1 MKQLCLFIALAALV
15 LSAPVRAADTEARSA
30 DTIIK
35 IEHQWIVASQ
45 CGDRAYVQALLAD
58 DYRDLSYDSPTAKA
72 EVSGKDDGG
81 ASHPKPDCMQHLPHQ
96 EDVHVEL
103 YGDTA
108 VASGTGV
115 LPANA
120 TRPERRF
127 HFLDV
132 YRYTGGRW
140 HAVFSEDISL

>member
-1 MKQLCLFIALAALV
+1 MRPLTLFAASLAALI
-15 LSAPVRAADTEARSA
+15 LSAPVRADTDARDA
-30 DTIIK
+30 DTILK

-45 CGDRAYVQALLAD
+45 CGDTAYTQALLAD
-58 DYRDLSYDSPTAKA
+58 DYQDLSYDSPSAKA
-72 EVSGKDDGG
+72 EVSGKDVGDP
-81 ASHPKPDCMQHLPHQ
+81 SKPKPDCMQHLPHQ
-96 EDVHVEL
+96 EDVHVEI

-120 TRPERRF
+120 TRGERRF

-132 YRYTGGRW
+132 YRYTGGHWR
-140 HAVFSEDISL
+140 AVFSEDISL